1 MKKHISLLLVLAM
14 LICVL
19 AGCGSGTAP
28 AETTAA
34 ATQAAAATAAAEATD
49 SEGWPAIG
57 TPDAPVTV
65 KVVCKDV
72 FPDEE
77 DVVSL
82 VAAINEKMAAHGQY
96 VNVEFVD
103 PPSSSYKT
111 AMPLAVM
118 NGEVDADLIYFQG
131 GDEAVS
137 AQGLLDPDFLT
148 NTWDVMEQRWY
159 DGDAAI
165 VAGTAG
171 GTVQVYDTKMRAVH
185 GEDAALTI
193 LPPAKGVSQAYTSID
208 VTKESRGYGINADSQ
223 NKDAAWAVM
232 EFMAS
237 PEGRILDKV
246 GIEGKQYNIE
256 DGKIVFTDKF
266 SGWWARFWDTTDKL
280 DPETPLAEPVL
291 TPAASESLEMVGKF
305 SAMDHS
311 LLIPEE
317 LAPQWDA
324 MTNLYNEYAADIIRG
339 VKSIDSFDAFV
350 EEWNN
355 AGGNDFDALLQ
366 TTFQ

>member
-1 MKKHISLLLVLAM
+1 MKKHISLLLVLAI

-19 AGCGSGTAP
+19 AGCGSGSAP

-34 ATQAAAATAAAEATD
+34 ATQAAAATAAAEQATD

-77 DVVSL
+77 DVVAL

-137 AQGLLDPDFLT
+137 AQGLL
-148 NTWDVMEQRWY
+148 
-159 DGDAAI
+159 
-165 VAGTAG
+165 
-171 GTVQVYDTKMRAVH
+171 
-185 GEDAALTI
+185 ED
-193 LPPAKGVSQAYTSID
+193 
-208 VTKESRGYGINADSQ
+208 
-223 NKDAAWAVM
+223 
-232 EFMAS
+232 
-237 PEGRILDKV
+237 
-246 GIEGKQYNIE
+246 
-256 DGKIVFTDKF
+256 
-266 SGWWARFWDTTDKL
+266 
-280 DPETPLAEPVL
+280 L
-291 TPAASESLEMVGKF
+291 TPYIESSTYVK
-305 SAMDHS
+305 
-311 LLIPEE
+311 E
-317 LAPQWDA
+317 L
-324 MTNLYNEYAADIIRG
+324 MNETN
-339 VKSIDSFDAFV
+339 V
-350 EEWNN
+350 EKM
-355 AGGNDFDALLQ
+355 
-366 TTFQ
+366 